1 MKGIGTMKN
10 ARQQKILELIE
21 KYDIDTQDTL
31 IKKLGEAGYNVTQ
44 TTASRDIRQLNLVK
58 GTTASGA
65 YKYIAPGAHVTK
77 GSKAPV
83 LNSAITDSVIKIEA
97 AGNIVVIKTFSGMAN
112 AIAVCVDALAHDDI
126 VGCVA
131 GDDTILLVVRTTEI
145 AARLERE
152 LMETITKK

>member
-1 MKGIGTMKN
+1 MKN

-31 IKKLGEAGYNVTQ
+31 IKKLKEAGYNVTQ

-58 GTTASGA
+58 GTTASGT
-65 YKYIAPGAHVTK
+65 YKYIAPGAHIGK
-77 GSKAPV
+77 GGNNPV

-97 AGNIVVIKTFSGMAN
+97 AGNIVVVKTFSGMAN

-131 GDDTILLVVRTTEI
+131 GDDTILLVVRTAEI
-145 AARLERE
+145 AIKLEHE
-152 LMETITKK
+152 LIETIKKR